1 MRERY
6 EIETIEQLRAIADT
20 LRIRIIDLLEKQPM
34 TVTQLA
40 ERLHLAPAKVH
51 YHVRELERVGLL
63 QLVETREKG
72 GILEKYYQPIAYNIS
87 VMESLL
93 MSSEHSDEG
102 LSIINSYFSQFQRDL
117 QRSLRQAI
125 EEQEKRHQITLSFT
139 YLFLTSE
146 ESEQLARQI
155 NELLIPYEKRRGI
168 EGEREI
174 SGLIAMYPM
183 IEQDDSGQLETSA
196 PAVTMDSSAQE
207 VTMVTPG
214 AFPTVDTWTVG
225 VASFNKA
232 DLEAVLAEG
241 KRRSIYVV
249 GVCHFAKDVS
259 AELADQAIERISLVG
274 KLQASPAVR
283 EIIMRKK
290 I

>member
-1 MRERY
+1 MREHY
-6 EIETIEQLRAIADT
+6 DIENLEQLRAIADI
-20 LRIRIIDLLEKQPM
+20 LRVRILDLLREGPL

-51 YHVRELERVGLL
+51 YHVRELERVKLL

-72 GILEKYYQPIAYNIS
+72 GILEKYYQPIAHNIG

-93 MSSEHSDEG
+93 FSEHRGEG
-102 LSIINSYFSQFQRDL
+102 LDILNSHFSQFQRDFVS
-117 QRSLRQAI
+117 SLRQTI
-125 EEQEKRHQITLSFT
+125 EQREKRHHLAFS
-139 YLFLTSE
+139 LTSLYLTGD
-146 ESEQLARQI
+146 ESEQLAKQL
-155 NELLIPYEKRRGI
+155 NELLTRYEKRRGI
-168 EGEREI
+168 EGEQEI
-174 SGLIAMYPM
+174 RGLIAMHPM
-183 IEQDDSGQLETSA
+183 IEQEDSASPETA
-196 PAVTMDSSAQE
+196 TPAVTMDSSSQE
-207 VTMVTPG
+207 VTMVTPS

-225 VASFNKA
+225 VTSFNKA

-241 KRRSIYVV
+241 KRRSINVV